1 MPELPEVEIVVQCLN
16 KVVRGRHIDRAELRR
31 KLLAPDMSPRVFAS
45 RLRDTAIN
53 FVHRRGKHILFD
65 LDNGRTLITHLR
77 MSGRFMLLNSDD
89 VDPKFS
95 HAAFHLSGGDRL
107 VFQDTRHFGLMK
119 VVNTSQLFQAK
130 ELSKLAPEP
139 FSEDFND
146 DQFYGTLQTSK
157 REIKLVLLD
166 QTKVCGVGNIYAS
179 EALFLAGID
188 PRTAANRVSKKRA
201 AALRTAVVNVLSETI
216 ELGKNIP
223 LDRSNI
229 GGNIYGAES
238 DGDWRIYG
246 REKQPCVNCGEVVKR
261 LVQGGR
267 STFFCR
273 KCQRR

>member
-1 MPELPEVEIVVQCLN
+1 MPELPEVEVVVQCLN
-16 KVVRGRHIDRAELRR
+16 KLVHGRHIEKAELRR

-45 RLRDTAIN
+45 RLRDTSIN

-77 MSGRFMLLNSDD
+77 MSGRFMLLNADD
-89 VDPKFS
+89 ADPKFS
-95 HAAFHLSGGDRL
+95 HAVFHLSDGDRL

-119 VVNTSQLFQAK
+119 VVDTAKLFESK
-130 ELSKLAPEP
+130 ELAKLAPEP
-139 FSEDFND
+139 FSSEFSDA
-146 DQFYGTLQTSK
+146 QFHSTLQSSK

-188 PRTAANRVSKKRA
+188 PRMPASRVSKKRA
-201 AALRTAVVNVLSETI
+201 EALRLSIVAVLSETI

-229 GGNIYGAES
+229 GGSIYGAES
-238 DGDWRIYG
+238 DGDWRVYG
-246 REKQPCVNCGEVVKR
+246 REKQACVTCGEEVRR

-267 STFFCR
+267 STFYCR